1 MKVVDSLLTGLG
13 LCTPPIVQS
22 VVQLIRSR
30 LRFGKPPPWELPTR
44 TLGELW
50 PAVYQA
56 EVSLIPKQMRHHLW
70 GMPEHELLILG
81 AITRAVSPKRIVE
94 FGTFTGASTLT
105 MALNSPPDARVVT
118 VDVDPARRSTHVH
131 GLGVGLIDFQTGEM
145 FLDTPWAAKI
155 EQRYCDTR
163 KFVMPEWKDTV
174 GLFMVDADHTYEF
187 VRADTLIAKSMLAP
201 GGVIVWH
208 DYTWTPD
215 SAECAGVTR
224 AVNTFYRQHGN
235 CFQIAG
241 TRFAVYMGERAH
253 GAVAEWCN

>member
-1 MKVVDSLLTGLG
+1 MQLLQGVRRFL
-13 LCTPPIVQS
+13 PPLLWEFAQ
-22 VVQLIRSR
+22 RMGAR
-30 LRFGKPPPWELPTR
+30 LQFGKPPAWELPKR
-44 TLGELW
+44 ALAELW
-50 PAVYQA
+50 PSVNYG
-56 EVSLIPKQMRHHLW
+56 EVSLIPKQMRQHLW

-81 AITRAVSPKRIVE
+81 AITRAVNPKRIVE

-105 MALNSPPDARVVT
+105 IALNSPPDARVVT
-118 VDVDPARRSTHVH
+118 VDVDPATRPTHVH
-131 GLGVGLIDFQTGEM
+131 GLGVGLIEFRTGEM

-163 KFVMPEWKDTV
+163 QFAMPEWKGQV

-187 VRADTLIAKSMLAP
+187 VRTDTALAKSMLAP
-201 GGVIVWH
+201 GGILVWH

-224 AVNTFYRQHGN
+224 AVNEFNRQYGN

-241 TRFAVYMGERAH
+241 TRFAVYLPDH
-253 GAVAEWCN
+253 GI